1 MFHTIVMMEQIVT
14 CGAVLHAG
22 LHVVFGHCLPCV
34 FCRIKSTSIYKEDR
48 EIYLNIVDLDPSPD
62 NKYEDFMRV
71 PAMNVKLDHLCDIS
85 RVFADVG
92 TEKRKEY
99 EVPHS
104 FVEAVLKICKVCL
117 GSYS

>member
-14 CGAVLHAG
+14 CGAALHAG

-62 NKYEDFMRV
+62 NKYEDCMRV
-71 PAMNVKLDHLCDIS
+71 ETLMMVIDYLFFQGLC
-85 RVFADVG
+85 
-92 TEKRKEY
+92 
-99 EVPHS
+99 
-104 FVEAVLKICKVCL
+104 
-117 GSYS
+117 